1 MTLPIHKIRQCP
13 TVMMIVSSL
22 AGQKTKTDD
31 ADVMRDKPEIFHHVS
46 RVQTNIFNLRSPE
59 LIDLVARWD

>member
-1 MTLPIHKIRQCP
+1 
-13 TVMMIVSSL
+13 MMIVSSL

-46 RVQTNIFNLRSPE
+46 RVQTNIFNLMSPE

>member
-1 MTLPIHKIRQCP
+1 
-13 TVMMIVSSL
+13 MMIVSSL

-31 ADVMRDKPEIFHHVS
+31 ADVMTEINQKYFITCHVYKL
-46 RVQTNIFNLRSPE
+46 TNLRSPE